1 MWAGYGKGEIV
12 VDALYMHV
20 CVCARAHVNVY
31 ECMYLYMYV
40 YVHIHMYASL
50 RSLTKQIIL
59 DSYRIAPGQCNWISI
74 DEKSGEVRT
83 IKVLDRDI
91 EEMRQGQCNITVL
104 AIDRSEY

>member
-1 MWAGYGKGEIV
+1 M
-12 VDALYMHV
+12 LYIYV
-20 CVCARAHVNVY
+20 CVYARAHVNVY

-40 YVHIHMYASL
+40 YVHIHVYASL